1 MGADIFFFTDVDLL
15 NDQTAEQAFGPVSG
29 CEETQYRVTNMHT
42 AKANPCAYAVCD
54 GIIKIQDSDLNPD
67 NLVNIILKPSSHQ
80 KINGVEIKYFIYR
93 GILKESIVNMSN
105 VDELALNDVYNIDML
120 TTIWQNQDVYEQNV
134 ENNIPCSKILYG
146 EQPYYATISDI
157 FEEDNL
163 SYCDYVCKAGE
174 SIGVF
179 HKDCIGFEIVQNTM
193 FTDDS
198 IIMAKSPEHII
209 NVENTEG
216 YSNGEIKAIRE
227 QVLHYIDPA
236 AFYGTQSSVV
246 STNNNILSTKFLNR
260 NSIYINL
267 LSTTGFSLF
276 FYDIIEKISFNEPDE
291 EIVLSPWPIIK
302 GELNTDLCLHEQ
314 NNIVIYLYP
323 CREQIDSFSIS
334 IGEGIYYVSI
344 YEYYYIL
351 KNIPFSNSSINSRY
365 FKLQFNYSLGME
377 NISQC
382 RIWDNLFFLKEF
394 NIETKNGIVLFDS
407 NTVYYTP
414 QIGNDSIYKINIFHE
429 NERLFFFAYCVDAIF
444 KQDNY
449 QYKSVSDFF
458 REEMDCL
465 FVRNKIK
472 VSESKTI
479 CFLSLFKRLFNEINK
494 KIYVLCMSNQEYQN
508 IINLAHTVEWNQFH
522 PVFFQHIPEQQED
535 FEDCSDNPQNY
546 KAMDLRLCGLKKDN
560 CVEYL
565 DVNIK
570 LYSSDELFFCT
581 KLNENEY
588 TNYDIEPIREHQEGN
603 ITFIFNESLINDIY
617 FLQIISILI
626 KLETFH
632 NICLYLRK
640 VSNEPLNITIA
651 LYEDF
656 IPFGDDLE
664 GANAFW
670 SSKKQTLHLNKSKLQ
685 FHEPV
690 SIIRTCVHEMIHAYI
705 SLIMTNFSPEERRVH
720 YPGIQDFY
728 ARFKKYKDNTKY
740 MNAQHNHMAYA
751 YRPIMIKAMKEY
763 DALVGIANRS
773 GNIKYINL
781 FSGLEDSYDYTTEE
795 FYIALSWGGLV
806 RTKNENDKND
816 EGEATASW
824 RHLASKNRDKYLK
837 LLVIAYRVQHGA
849 KYCNDGVYDTSKFIN
864 PNIFNL

>member
-1 MGADIFFFTDVDLL
+1 
-15 NDQTAEQAFGPVSG
+15 
-29 CEETQYRVTNMHT
+29 MHT
-42 AKANPCAYAVCD
+42 ATANPYAYAVCD
-54 GIIKIQDSDLNPD
+54 GTIKIQDSDSNSG

-93 GILKESIVNMSN
+93 GILKESIVNMSK
-105 VDELALNDVYNIDML
+105 VDDLALNDVYNIDML

-146 EQPYYATISDI
+146 EQPYYATISDL

-163 SYCDYVCKAGE
+163 NYCDYVCKAGE

-179 HKDCIGFEIVQNTM
+179 HKDCIGFEIVLNTM

-246 STNNNILSTKFLNR
+246 STNNNILSIKFLNK

-276 FYDIIEKISFNEPDE
+276 FYDIIEKISFNEPNE

-302 GELNTDLCLHEQ
+302 GELNTDFYLIDQ
-314 NNIVIYLYP
+314 KNIVFYLYYHSS
-323 CREQIDSFSIS
+323 CAQQLALFIS
-334 IGEGIYYVSI
+334 EKNIAYGGDNCYYV
-344 YEYYYIL
+344 YNEFL
-351 KNIPFSNSSINSRY
+351 FSNTSINSRY
-365 FKLQFNYSLGME
+365 FKIRIKYSLGIPNIA

-382 RIWDNLFFLKEF
+382 RIWDNLFFVKEF
-394 NIETKNGIVLFDS
+394 NIS
-407 NTVYYTP
+407 
-414 QIGNDSIYKINIFHE
+414 KINFVAFNIASEHYTLNDRDGSCYKMQIFYE

-588 TNYDIEPIREHQEGN
+588 TNYDIEPIREHQEEN

-640 VSNEPLNITIA
+640 VSNKTLNITVS
-651 LYEDF
+651 LHDNF
-656 IPFGDDLE
+656 NSHKVSKT
-664 GANAFW
+664 ANAYYEYATY
-670 SSKKQTLHLNKSKLQ
+670 TLHLNKSKLQ

-690 SIIRTCVHEMIHAYI
+690 SVIRTCVHEMIHAYI
-705 SLIMTNFSPEERRVH
+705 FWIKDNAFTK
-720 YPGIQDFY
+720 YPGVQDFY
-728 ARFKKYKDNTKY
+728 TRFKNNDDSSKY
-740 MNAQHNHMAYA
+740 MSAQHNHMAYA

-763 DALVGIANRS
+763 DALIGITNRS
-773 GNIKYINL
+773 GNIKYIN
-781 FSGLEDSYDYTTEE
+781 FSGLEVSYDYTTEE
-795 FYIALSWGGLV
+795 FYIALSWCGLV
-806 RTKNENDKND
+806 RTKNENENDKNN
-816 EGEATASW
+816 EGEATAYW
-824 RHLASKNRDKYLK
+824 RHLASKNRDKYLT
-837 LLVIAYRVQHGA
+837 LLVIAYRVLSGA
-849 KYCNDGVYDTSKFIN
+849 KYCNDGVYDTSKFVN
-864 PNIFNL
+864 PNVFNL

>member
-1 MGADIFFFTDVDLL
+1 MSDIYFFTDVDLL

-29 CEETQYRVTNMHT
+29 CEDTQYRVTSMHT
-42 AKANPCAYAVCD
+42 ATANPCAYAVCD

-260 NSIYINL
+260 DTIYINL
-267 LSTTGFSLF
+267 LSTTGFSMF

-334 IGEGIYYVSI
+334 IGEDIYYVSI

-394 NIETKNGIVLFDS
+394 NIETENGIVLFDS

-414 QIGNDSIYKINIFHE
+414 QIGNDSKYKINIFHE
-429 NERLFFFAYCVDAIF
+429 NERLFFFANNSDMIF
-444 KQDNY
+444 KNDISQL
-449 QYKSVSDFF
+449 KSISVFF
-458 REEMDCL
+458 EEETTSIL
-465 FVRNKIK
+465 VKNNIK
-472 VSESKTI
+472 LSPSESIKI
-479 CFLSLFKRLFNEINK
+479 LSLLK
-494 KIYVLCMSNQEYQN
+494 KYRKQNVNWMILSLNYQEYQN
-508 IINLAHTVEWNQFH
+508 ILSLVNTIEWNQFH
-522 PVFFQHIPEQQED
+522 PIFFQHIPEQQEE
-535 FEDCSDNPQNY
+535 FEDFSFIPQKY
-546 KAMDLRLCGLKKDN
+546 KSYSLRICGLKKDN
-560 CVEYL
+560 SITIINTDL
-565 DVNIK
+565 K
-570 LYSSDELFFCT
+570 LYSVVESFYCS

-588 TNYDIEPIREHQEGN
+588 ANYNIEQIREFHEEN
-603 ITFIFNESLINDIY
+603 ITFIFSESLINDAH
-617 FLQIISILI
+617 FLPIISKLTE
-626 KLETFH
+626 LETFH

-640 VSNEPLNITIA
+640 VSNETLNITVS
-651 LYEDF
+651 LHDNF
-656 IPFGDDLE
+656 NSHKVSKT
-664 GANAFW
+664 ANAYYEYATY
-670 SSKKQTLHLNKSKLQ
+670 TLHLNKSKLQ

-690 SIIRTCVHEMIHAYI
+690 SVIRTCVHEMIHAYI
-705 SLIMTNFSPEERRVH
+705 FWIKDNAFTK
-720 YPGIQDFY
+720 YPGVQDFY
-728 ARFKKYKDNTKY
+728 TRFKNNDDSSKY
-740 MNAQHNHMAYA
+740 MSAQHNHMAYA

-763 DALVGIANRS
+763 DALIGITNRS
-773 GNIKYINL
+773 GNIKYIN
-781 FSGLEDSYDYTTEE
+781 FSGLEVSYDYTTEE
-795 FYIALSWGGLV
+795 FYIALSWSGLV
-806 RTKNENDKND
+806 RYDTTNSQAN
-816 EGEATASW
+816 GQATAYW
-824 RHLASKNRDKYLK
+824 RHLASKNRDKYLT

-849 KYCNDGVYDTSKFIN
+849 KYCNDGVYDTSKFVN
-864 PNIFNL
+864 PNVFNL

>member
-1 MGADIFFFTDVDLL
+1 MSDIYFFTDVDLL

-29 CEETQYRVTNMHT
+29 CEDTQYRVTSMHT
-42 AKANPCAYAVCD
+42 ATANPCAYAVCD

-93 GILKESIVNMSN
+93 GILKESIVNMSK
-105 VDELALNDVYNIDML
+105 VDELALNEVYNIDML

-146 EQPYYATISDI
+146 EQPYYATISDL

-163 SYCDYVCKAGE
+163 NYCDYVCKAGE

-302 GELNTDLCLHEQ
+302 GELNSDLIFNNEIIIKLEIKKIFFEQ
-314 NNIVIYLYP
+314 LPDYLIEEEFYYFKNNCSLIYNDIY
-323 CREQIDSFSIS
+323 FS
-334 IGEGIYYVSI
+334 ETT
-344 YEYYYIL
+344 
-351 KNIPFSNSSINSRY
+351 INSKY
-365 FKLQFNYSLGME
+365 FKVRFKYSLGIT

-382 RIWDNLFFLKEF
+382 CMWDNLFFVKEF

-581 KLNENEY
+581 KLNANEY

-640 VSNEPLNITIA
+640 VSNKTLNITVS
-651 LYEDF
+651 LHDNF
-656 IPFGDDLE
+656 NSHKVSKT
-664 GANAFW
+664 ANAYYEYATY
-670 SSKKQTLHLNKSKLQ
+670 TLHLNKSKLQ

-690 SIIRTCVHEMIHAYI
+690 SVIRTCVHEMIHAYI
-705 SLIMTNFSPEERRVH
+705 FWIKDNAFTK
-720 YPGIQDFY
+720 YPGVQDFY
-728 ARFKKYKDNTKY
+728 TRFKNNDDSSKY
-740 MNAQHNHMAYA
+740 MSAQHNHMAYA

-763 DALVGIANRS
+763 DALIGITNRS
-773 GNIKYINL
+773 GNIKYIN
-781 FSGLEDSYDYTTEE
+781 FSGLEVSYDYTTEE
-795 FYIALSWGGLV
+795 FYIALSWCGLV
-806 RTKNENDKND
+806 RTKNENDKNN
-816 EGEATASW
+816 EGEATAYW
-824 RHLASKNRDKYLK
+824 RHLASKNRDKYLT
-837 LLVIAYRVQHGA
+837 LLVIAYRVLSGA
-849 KYCNDGVYDTSKFIN
+849 KYCNDGVYDTSKFVN
-864 PNIFNL
+864 PNVFNL